1 VQEPAYGWL
10 QEQHHHPLNKN
21 ANTYYNVGSMSGWS
35 AEKIKLPVQ
44 RLYFANLKYT

>member
-1 VQEPAYGWL
+1 MAGVAGASISAPGPYD
-10 QEQHHHPLNKN
+10 KN

-35 AEKIKLPVQ
+35 AEKIRKLLKVQ